1 MRPDPAERVR
11 SLQLYGV
18 NPAVMARA
26 AQTLSWTS
34 GPLAER
40 ITACLAKNG
49 LPTSTDYSAEAL
61 AQAALSD
68 KKRTGDSIT
77 VVIPRQIGVC
87 ELRKLPVSQLQSLIA
102 AGLEV

>member
-1 MRPDPAERVR
+1 
-11 SLQLYGV
+11 
-18 NPAVMARA
+18 MARA
-26 AQTLSWTS
+26 AETRGWTD

-40 ITACLAKNG
+40 ITTCLAQNK
-49 LPTSTDYSAEAL
+49 LPTGTDYSAEAL

-68 KKRTGDSIT
+68 KKRAGDTIT
-77 VVIPRQIGVC
+77 VVVPRQIGVC